1 MTSHWSIVERS
12 TSRLVAQV
20 KPYRLPSH
28 WSNKV
33 LQALVIISAFGPG
46 VAAVVNGINYLPVQG
61 LCHANKEEQSVMD
74 CVETYSLWGR
84 VVRRDRFQLVGID
97 EKKVERTDAGDSRL
111 FISGLLWL
119 FGISGSLAFFKARQT
134 RKTLWTLTP
143 EQVQQQPQAWLP
155 RRSQQFLPAH
165 SIQLEI
171 PNIDLSLGLLP
182 IKVCLQ
188 SVNSPTV
195 NSLQRP
201 EICRTG
207 HHELAEVLESVLKPV
222 SEVLDISCLLV
233 FQQSQERYVVDFTD
247 RAIQKFNNGEAI
259 ERIAFD
265 QIAAVELEIP
275 SAPTLTGRQLRVEQK
290 SICYLTIELASG
302 DRYRLHEY
310 SGFMEISTA
319 ELWIR
324 QLWAILQP
332 HLPQLELSLP
342 PMADQEFI
350 EVAAIA

>member
-1 MTSHWSIVERS
+1 MTSPWSIVERS
-12 TSRLVAQV
+12 ASRLVAQV

-28 WSNKV
+28 WSNRV

-61 LCHANKEEQSVMD
+61 ICHANKQEESVMD

-97 EKKVERTDAGDSRL
+97 EKKVERTEAGDSRL

-119 FGISGSLAFFKARQT
+119 FGVTGSLAFFKAWQT

-165 SIQLEI
+165 SAHLEI

-182 IKVCLQ
+182 IKVYLQ

-201 EICRTG
+201 EICCTA
-207 HHELAEVLESVLKPV
+207 HHELAEVLDSVLRPV
-222 SEVLDISCLLV
+222 NEVLDIPCLLV
-233 FQQSQERYVVDFTD
+233 FQQSQERYVVDFVD
-247 RAIQKFNNGEAI
+247 RAIQKFNKGEAVDQ
-259 ERIAFD
+259 IAFD
-265 QIAAVELEIP
+265 QITAVELEIP
-275 SAPTLTGRQLRVEQK
+275 PAPTLTGSQLRAEQK
-290 SICYLTIELASG
+290 SVCYLTIELADG

-310 SGFMEISTA
+310 SGYLEISTA

-332 HLPQLELSLP
+332 HLPTLELSLP
-342 PMADQEFI
+342 PVINQDLP
-350 EVAAIA
+350 EVAAVS